1 LSKRVCVSEMCVG
14 ANFFFYLLIDKPIIG
29 ISMIDISIVDMPMI
43 EILTRK
49 RCGENCV
56 IYDSQ

>member
-1 LSKRVCVSEMCVG
+1 VSEMCVG